1 MFTSTEYSGHRQIRR
16 IDRFL
21 WSGVVIVVVVVVA
34 VAIVIT
40 IIVAASPRTCIG
52 VGITLKVMGTGPDID
67 VIFRWI
73 AGSGRGTVR

>member
-1 MFTSTEYSGHRQIRR
+1 MSTSRDTCSGHRQIRR

-34 VAIVIT
+34 IVIT
-40 IIVAASPRTCIG
+40 IIVAASPRTCI
-52 VGITLKVMGTGPDID
+52 GITLKVMGTGPDID

-73 AGSGRGTVR
+73 AGSG

>member
-1 MFTSTEYSGHRQIRR
+1 MFTSGEYSGHRRV
-16 IDRFL
+16 DRFL

-40 IIVAASPRTCIG
+40 IIASPRIG

-73 AGSGRGTVR
+73 TGSG